1 MKTWLRAIM
10 AVLSAAMGYFI
21 YIYLLL
27 LADKIPSSGPATLTL
42 GDFPGLL
49 TYIQS
54 LGFMI
59 VGANFAHRFAPDDSK
74 IKAIWRLFKAFLK
87 ILFWSIFIYV
97 EFNTMDIAAT
107 FGGFEIG
114 VGVDITKLFYVMMGG
129 VIFEIILAI
138 LDFFIA
144 FFPPKES
151 GKMKPK
157 KSSVKAKEA
166 A

>member
-1 MKTWLRAIM
+1 M
-10 AVLSAAMGYFI
+10 AVLSAATGYFI
-21 YIYLLL
+21 YIYLPGEYLL
-27 LADKIPSSGPATLTL
+27 ELADKIPSSGPATISL

-59 VGANFAHRFAPDDSK
+59 VGANFAHRFAPKGSK

-87 ILFWSIFIYV
+87 ILFWSIFIFV
-97 EFNTMDIAAT
+97 EFNTLDIAAN
-107 FGGFEIG
+107 FAGFEIA
-114 VGVDITKLFYVMMGG
+114 VGVDITYLFYVMMGG
-129 VIFEIILAI
+129 VIFEIVLAI

-151 GKMKPK
+151 GKVTSR
-157 KSSVKAKEA
+157 KSSAVAQEA